1 MATQFPL
8 REKRKAQTRANLIKA
23 AMELFANN
31 GYQETTL
38 EQVAERAGLHV
49 QTLYR
54 HFRSKQELATA
65 TDQDLLEEFRAIITA
80 PNRKGNTFS
89 CWREWV
95 VQMSDEVSQDNG
107 KAFRSLLRQRWGV
120 ATVSTQIIAIGNE
133 YEDLL
138 AESLARDFS
147 VTSTT
152 GVSQA
157 RLAAIALWAGSR
169 HVTRRYASE
178 DNFDLHSGAVGV
190 VDSIEAL
197 FAHLL
202 KP

>member
-8 REKRKAQTRANLIKA
+8 REKRKAQTRANLIQA

-38 EQVAERAGLHV
+38 EQVAEKAGLHV

-65 TDQDLLEEFRAIITA
+65 TDQDLLDEFRAIITA
-80 PNRKGNTFS
+80 ANRRGTTFT
-89 CWREWV
+89 CWRAWV
-95 VQMSDEVSQDNG
+95 TQVSDRVSQDDG
-107 KAFRSLLRQRWGV
+107 KIFRSLVRQRWGI
-120 ATVSTQIIAIGNE
+120 AMVSTHIIAIGHE

-147 VTSTT
+147 VSNAT
-152 GVSQA
+152 GIGHA
-157 RLAAIALWAGSR
+157 RLAAVALFAGSN

-178 DNFDLHSGAVGV
+178 ETIDLKSEAVGV

>member
-8 REKRKAQTRANLIKA
+8 REKRKAQTRANLIQA

-38 EQVAERAGLHV
+38 EQVAEKAGLHV

-65 TDQDLLEEFRAIITA
+65 TDQDLLDEFRSIITA
-80 PNRKGNTFS
+80 PNRSGNTFA
-89 CWREWV
+89 CWRAWV
-95 VQMSDEVSQDNG
+95 LQMSDAVSQDDG
-107 KAFRSLLRQRWGV
+107 RVFRSLIRQRWEI
-120 ATVSTQIIAIGNE
+120 ATVSTQIIAIGHE

-147 VTSTT
+147 VSSAT
-152 GVSQA
+152 GISQA
-157 RLAAIALWAGSR
+157 RLAAVALWAGSN

-178 DNFDLHSGAVGV
+178 EPIDLHSAAVGV

-202 KP
+202 KA

>member
-8 REKRKAQTRANLIKA
+8 REKRKAQTRATLIKA

-38 EQVAERAGLHV
+38 EQVAEKAGLHV

-65 TDQDLLEEFRAIITA
+65 GDQDLLEEFRTIITA
-80 PNRKGNTFS
+80 PDRQGNTFA
-89 CWREWV
+89 CWRAWV
-95 VQMSDEVSQDNG
+95 VQMSDAVSQDDG
-107 KAFRSLLRQRWGV
+107 KIFRSLVRQRWSV
-120 ATVSTQIIAIGNE
+120 ATVSTHIIAIGHE

-138 AESLARDFS
+138 AESLTRDFIDS
-147 VTSTT
+147 DTS

-169 HVTRRYASE
+169 HIQRRYANE
-178 DNFDLHSGAVGV
+178 QLGDLHTEAVGV

-197 FAHLL
+197 FAHLI